1 MTDDDEVRDA
11 ADGDQSDGD
20 QSSAQVPRSSAAAA
34 ARRARRIAGPARP
47 ANPAKAEPVNT
58 AKRAPVETPVEAVS
72 EPEQIVEQVPF
83 DANTP
88 TLIPSAPPPAS
99 TGSATARW
107 LPAAVLVA
115 AAVTM
120 IVLLATFSHS
130 VWWAKPSSAT
140 GPPATGTSKGGVT
153 GNGGAVNE
161 LRERVLA
168 AAKQCVVATNQYNYK
183 TLDADEAAGAKC
195 TTGVQTSRYKSAMEH
210 LIRKTAI
217 KIKASQVAQI
227 NTAGIE
233 SVTADGKQWSIVV
246 YGQLAIHNANVKA
259 RTDPFAAVARMDYVN
274 GKWLMADLQTL
285 QEPSS

>member
-1 MTDDDEVRDA
+1 MTDDEVRDA
-11 ADGDQSDGD
+11 ADGDQS
-20 QSSAQVPRSSAAAA
+20 SAEVPRSSAAAA

-47 ANPAKAEPVNT
+47 TSPAKAEPVNM
-58 AKRAPVETPVEAVS
+58 AKPELDDTPVEAVS
-72 EPEQIVEQVPF
+72 EPEPIPDPVPS
-83 DANTP
+83 DAEMP
-88 TLIPSAPPPAS
+88 ALIPSASPPSSA
-99 TGSATARW
+99 GSATARW
-107 LPAAVLVA
+107 LPAAVLIA

-120 IVLLATFSHS
+120 MVLLATFSHS

-140 GPPATGTSKGGVT
+140 GQQTTGKSKGGVT

-217 KIKASQVAQI
+217 KIKASQVPQI

-233 SVTADGKQWSIVV
+233 SVTDNGKQWSIVV